1 MIDILNKHFNK
12 TVVDALNVEEENE
25 EVDLTKS
32 VSRKNNKRYIDNDDD
47 SIISTPIASKI
58 IIKDNFSTKRGKK
71 NRKLIENEEVS
82 TPQNGLKT
90 NIKECLTQSVS
101 KRGRPKKL
109 IQLEKKIETPLK
121 QNEIS
126 IRNDVII
133 EQKTTNDDSVLKNEI
148 TASGDIECVVEPL
161 TSNLV

>member
-12 TVVDALNVEEENE
+12 NVNDALYVEEESE
-25 EVDLTKS
+25 GVDLTKS
-32 VSRKNNKRYIDNDDD
+32 VSRKNNKRNIDEDND
-47 SIISTPIASKI
+47 SIISTPLASKI

-82 TPQNGLKT
+82 TPQNEFKT
-90 NIKECLTQSVS
+90 NIKEGLTQSVS
-101 KRGRPKKL
+101 KRGRPKRL
-109 IQLEKKIETPLK
+109 IQLEKEIETPLK

-126 IRNDVII
+126 TNDVII
-133 EQKTTNDDSVLKNEI
+133 EQKMTNDDSALKNEI
-148 TASGDIECVVEPL
+148 KTSGDIECVVETL

>member
-1 MIDILNKHFNK
+1 
-12 TVVDALNVEEENE
+12 
-25 EVDLTKS
+25 
-32 VSRKNNKRYIDNDDD
+32 
-47 SIISTPIASKI
+47 
-58 IIKDNFSTKRGKK
+58 
-71 NRKLIENEEVS
+71 
-82 TPQNGLKT
+82 
-90 NIKECLTQSVS
+90 VS

-109 IQLEKKIETPLK
+109 IQLEKEIETPLK